1 MSPVTHFFSGWVLA
15 NCAQLNRKDRALVTL
30 ACVIPDMDGLGII
43 PEVLTRNSAHP
54 LLWFTLY
61 HHALHN
67 LAFALVVTA
76 VALVLA
82 TRRWT
87 TGLLVLLSFHLHLFE
102 DLLGSRGPDGYQ
114 WPIPYLE
121 PFSSSLP
128 LVWSGQWGLN
138 AWPNVL
144 LTIGLLFLTL
154 WLARRRG
161 FSPLEMISPKAD
173 ASLVA
178 ALRQRFPA
186 PPFTKGGWAR
196 LLNSR
201 TLGNAAAAPKAKEGL
216 LRNSG
221 PIQNRASVF
230 RYEANL
236 STSGREHHCANHP
249 DSARQISACQIENVV
264 KIKRLRRTYE
274 SPFAYVAMARRTPND
289 DRTKER
295 VENAASLLLS

>member
-30 ACVIPDMDGLGII
+30 ACVIPEIDGLGII

-186 PPFTKGGWAR
+186 PP
-196 LLNSR
+196 S
-201 TLGNAAAAPKAKEGL
+201 PKAD
-216 LRNSG
+216 G
-221 PIQNRASVF
+221 PGF
-230 RYEANL
+230 
-236 STSGREHHCANHP
+236 
-249 DSARQISACQIENVV
+249 
-264 KIKRLRRTYE
+264 
-274 SPFAYVAMARRTPND
+274 
-289 DRTKER
+289 
-295 VENAASLLLS
+295 